1 MKRSLGP
8 TERLYPMPTPLVV
21 GGSGSDVSVLPVAWI
36 AIAGSTPSSIV
47 MAVRSTRHT
56 LSLIRASGEFTVNV
70 PSVSLAEAVDYC
82 GIVSGRATDKFA
94 DTGLTAVPATQVA
107 TPIIEQ
113 CPLNLECKVLSEV
126 PNGDYVLVI
135 GEIVETLADEA
146 ILTEDGKVDVDK
158 LDPLVY
164 IPGTREYRG
173 LGPKVADA
181 FKIGRGVAK
190 KGAE

>member
-47 MAVRSTRHT
+47 MAVRATRHT
-56 LSLIRASGEFTVNV
+56 LKLIRATGEFTVNV
-70 PSVSLAEAVDYC
+70 ASVSLAQAVDYC
-82 GIVSGRATDKFA
+82 GIVSGRTTDKFA
-94 DTGLTAVPATQVA
+94 DTGLTAVPGSKIA
-107 TPIIEQ
+107 TPIVGQ

-126 PNGDYVLVI
+126 PNGDYVLII

-146 ILTEDGKVDVDK
+146 ILTADGKVDVDL

-164 IPGTREYRG
+164 IPGTREYRR

-181 FKIGRGVAK
+181 FKIGRGIVK
-190 KGAE
+190 RGG

>member
-8 TERLYPMPTPLVV
+8 TERLYPMPTPLIV
-21 GGSGSDVSVLPVAWI
+21 GGSGDNVSVLPVAWV

-47 MAVRSTRHT
+47 MALRSTRHT
-56 LSLIRASGEFTVNV
+56 LALIRATGEFTVNI

-82 GIVSGRATDKFA
+82 GLVSGRTTDKFA
-94 DTGLTAVPATQVA
+94 DTGLTTLPGTKVA
-107 TPIIEQ
+107 TPIVEQ
-113 CPLNLECKVLSEV
+113 CPLNLECKVLSET

-135 GEIVETLADEA
+135 GEILETLADEA
-146 ILTEDGKVDVDK
+146 ILTADGKIDVDL

-181 FKIGRGVAK
+181 FKIGRGVAAK
-190 KGAE
+190 KSE